1 MTLLLPS
8 MRRRVCSTSDM
19 IKNGIGT
26 FTKAVIYFEEFQV
39 ACRANVKPIEFA
51 TLTIAPASL
60 MLSCFQRSF
69 HEAVFRPIREAA
81 KLTAKEFAQE
91 GMQQFL
97 TRWAE
102 HVYEKGTSIADAK
115 AANQFADEVKLD
127 IEAFQ
132 RQAKIAKL
140 YEKVEIPK
148 PTK

>member
-1 MTLLLPS
+1 
-8 MRRRVCSTSDM
+8 
-19 IKNGIGT
+19 
-26 FTKAVIYFEEFQV
+26 
-39 ACRANVKPIEFA
+39 
-51 TLTIAPASL
+51 

-81 KLTAKEFAQE
+81 KHTAKEFAQE

-102 HVYEKGTSIADAK
+102 HVYEKGTSIADEK